1 MRYTVPNIG
10 NVLELR
16 LTRVVR
22 GSEAGTIVNK
32 DKTIMPATLSSGEE
46 FYAVY
51 AEVMH
56 VDQHGGLEAL
66 PIASPVGWS
75 AIVDEEMIDAATIVM
90 MQGQLLSSGLR
101 PGETLAGWIPFK
113 VPIGEEVTQLQF
125 SLNET
130 MPGLWFALGD

>member
-10 NVLELR
+10 NVIEMR

-22 GSEAGTIVNK
+22 GAEAETIVNK
-32 DKTIMPATLSSGEE
+32 DKSIMPATLNAGEE

-51 AEVMH
+51 AEVTH

-90 MQGQLLSSGLR
+90 MQDQLLSSGLR
-101 PGETLAGWIPFK
+101 PDETLAGWIPFRI
-113 VPIGEEVTQLQF
+113 PIGSQVSQLHF
-125 SLNET
+125 SLNDT
-130 MPGLWFALGD
+130 MPGVWFALKD